1 MSITLTIIILTSI
14 ISIVAMS
21 NAKMKGELIFWP
33 AVIKNNNQY
42 YRFLS
47 YGLIHADYIHLSF
60 NMLALYSFGVFVE
73 DHLFSAPYFFGA
85 RGKIFFLVM
94 YVGALVVSTIPD
106 YIKYK
111 DIYGYT
117 ALGAS
122 GAVSAVIFA
131 GIILQPNLPI
141 RFMFIPFDIPGY
153 IFGILFLALSA
164 YLAKKGTGNIGHV
177 AHFFGAL
184 FGIAFTVIMVKAF
197 STNHVDVLSDFMKA
211 ILSR

>member
-94 YVGALVVSTIPD
+94 YVGALIVSTIPD

-197 STNHVDVLSDFMKA
+197 STNHVDVLRDFMKA